1 MIRYT
6 DSLDWITPD
15 HLRGGF
21 FAEWTKPLTPEIH
34 LRTLRG
40 CDAVVLAVDE
50 ATGSVI
56 GYVTM
61 LTDWVLS
68 AFIPNLEVL
77 VGYQG
82 QGIGSELMR
91 RIFARL
97 ENIPNIDLLCDPGV
111 VPFYQRLGMQPCGG
125 MVIRKRNVNFE
136 RTNE

>member
-6 DSLDWITPD
+6 DSLDGITPD

-21 FAEWTKPLTPEIH
+21 FAEWSKPLTPEIH

-40 CDAVVLAVDE
+40 CAAVVLAIDDS
-50 ATGSVI
+50 TGNVV
-56 GYVTM
+56 GYVTL

-77 VGYQG
+77 AAYQG
-82 QGIGSELMR
+82 QGIGTELMQR
-91 RIFARL
+91 LFARL

-111 VPFYQRLGMQPCGG
+111 VPFYARLGMIPCGG
-125 MVIRKRNVNFE
+125 MVIRKAHVNFDKDKQ
-136 RTNE
+136 